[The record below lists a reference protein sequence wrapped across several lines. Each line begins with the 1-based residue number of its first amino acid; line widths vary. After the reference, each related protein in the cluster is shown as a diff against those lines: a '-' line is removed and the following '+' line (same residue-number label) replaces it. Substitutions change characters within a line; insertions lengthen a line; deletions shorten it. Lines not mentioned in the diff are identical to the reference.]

1 MRFLTLFVFLAIVS
15 CQNPSST
22 GDAAAN
28 AADTSKTSAYVFTD
42 TVLVSIYPKD
52 FVAVLKEKRNIPI
65 IDLRTPKEFA
75 TGHVW
80 RSTNINPMEPGF
92 MDQIARLGR
101 DQEYAVYC
109 QFGEI
114 SFRVAEDMK
123 RMGFKRIYHLKTG
136 LNNWN
141 ESGQA
146 LQLK

>member
-1 MRFLTLFVFLAIVS
+1 MRFLTLFILIAVVS

-22 GDAAAN
+22 GDTSAN
-28 AADTSKTSAYVFTD
+28 GADTVKTSPYVFTD
-42 TVLVSIYPKD
+42 TILVSIYPKD
-52 FVAVLKEKRNIPI
+52 FVAVLKEKTNLPI

-75 TGHVW
+75 TAHIW
-80 RSTNINPMEPGF
+80 RSTNINSMEPNF

-114 SFRVAEDMK
+114 SFKVAEDMK
-123 RMGFKRIYHLKTG
+123 RLGFKRIYHLKTG